1 MTPAYSCP
9 GAKPKPGETVRV
21 NRRILLASV
30 IACATLVGAGLFAFE
45 KYTDSRQQEV
55 AVQGC
60 SACDARKASQVRQRN
75 SRLEQGSTDAA
86 NEQQSAQ

>member
-1 MTPAYSCP
+1 MTPAFSCP

-30 IACATLVGAGLFAFE
+30 IVCATLVGAGLFAFD

-55 AVQGC
+55 VVQGC
-60 SACDARKASQVRQRN
+60 SACDARKARQVRLREL
-75 SRLEQGSTDAA
+75 RLEQGSKDAA
-86 NEQQSAQ
+86 DEQQSAQ